1 MKLSDST
8 KRSLRTAY
16 KAIVAILTVVPIAI
30 AALPVDL
37 STTQL
42 VVLVAASIA
51 AVDRAIN
58 ALEDAGL
65 VPAWLRS

>member
-1 MKLSDST
+1 MTLSDST

-30 AALPVDL
+30 AALPADL
-37 STTQL
+37 STTET
-42 VVLVAASIA
+42 VILVAASIA
-51 AVDRAIN
+51 GVDRAIN

-65 VPAWLRS
+65 IPAWLRG